1 MVSIKDVARQAGVAI
16 STVSKVLNNYPNIS
30 EATRKRVNQAVEEL
44 NFVPNSVAAALSS
57 KQAGR
62 VALMIDLNVKT
73 QAIDEVAM
81 RYISGAITR
90 AMELNLD
97 VTTIFAFMFQDKTIE
112 ELIRY
117 LQSQSITGIIIYG
130 ATEDDPALRE
140 MILGGRF
147 KCVIVDADQVGK
159 STSSISINQ
168 TEAQYEVAKKM
179 LEESLGRK
187 IPGKKIL
194 YISGDK
200 NSYVTK
206 SRLAGMEKLAEE
218 MELKL
223 TVEYAD
229 FSEKSAREITGRQ
242 GRKAD
247 AIVCASDL
255 MAIGAKN
262 MLREMNL
269 DKPICGFDGISLM
282 AYAGQGMYTVRQ
294 NFSEISACAME
305 ELHRLMNGRE
315 GRSVEAD
322 YTVEK
327 ILF

>member
-168 TEAQYEVAKKM
+168 TEAQYEVAKKNA
-179 LEESLGRK
+179 GG
-187 IPGKKIL
+187 IPGKEN
-194 YISGDK
+194 SGK
-200 NSYVTK
+200 
-206 SRLAGMEKLAEE
+206 E
-218 MELKL
+218 
-223 TVEYAD
+223 
-229 FSEKSAREITGRQ
+229 
-242 GRKAD
+242 
-247 AIVCASDL
+247 
-255 MAIGAKN
+255 
-262 MLREMNL
+262 NL
-269 DKPICGFDGISLM
+269 VYK
-282 AYAGQGMYTVRQ
+282 R
-294 NFSEISACAME
+294 
-305 ELHRLMNGRE
+305 R
-315 GRSVEAD
+315 
-322 YTVEK
+322 
-327 ILF
+327 